1 MTTFERC
8 LVQILSHEGGFVDH
22 PKDPGGATNMGI
34 THRTLSAWRG
44 HPVTKDD
51 VRLMDREEAAAIYRA
66 NYWRP
71 LGCDNLPAGVAL
83 HVFDFGV
90 NAGVSRSAK
99 LIQRIA
105 GVEADGKVGP
115 KTIAAIGKL
124 DPAMV
129 IAQFTAGRM
138 DHYRALSTWS
148 TFGKGWTRRTLETEA
163 AALAMHAPVQ
173 SPKPV
178 PRPSLWARI
187 VSAFTR

>member
-1 MTTFERC
+1 MTPFERC
-8 LVQILSHEGGFVDH
+8 LTHILAHEGGYVDH

-34 THRTLSAWRG
+34 THRTLAAWRG

-51 VRLMDREEAAAIYRA
+51 VRLMDRDEAAAIYRA

-71 LGCDNLPAGVAL
+71 LSADDLPAGVAL
-83 HVFDFGV
+83 QAFDFGV

-99 LIQRIA
+99 LLQRIA
-105 GVEADGKVGP
+105 GVPEDGKVGP
-115 KTIAAIGKL
+115 KTIAAIGKMA
-124 DPAMV
+124 PSQV
-129 IAQFTAGRM
+129 ISRFTAGRM
-138 DHYRALSTWS
+138 DHYRSLKTWP